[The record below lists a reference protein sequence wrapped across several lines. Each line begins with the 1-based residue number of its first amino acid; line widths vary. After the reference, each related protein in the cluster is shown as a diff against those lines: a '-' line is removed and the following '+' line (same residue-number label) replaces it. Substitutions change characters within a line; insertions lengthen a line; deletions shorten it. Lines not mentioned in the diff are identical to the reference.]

1 MSPLVTPSF
10 VAAGEEETL
19 KRLADCARSIALL
32 KSNEAIMVRR
42 YKAVSESE
50 ADLRRHCQKLK
61 EDMVSAENGMIEK
74 MGTLQRY
81 VIFICRG
88 PT

>member
-1 MSPLVTPSF
+1 M
-10 VAAGEEETL
+10 AGEEETL
-19 KRLADCARSIALL
+19 RRLADYARSIALL

-50 ADLRRHCQKLK
+50 AELRRDCQKLK

-81 VIFICRG
+81 AIFICRG
-88 PT
+88 VM

>member
-1 MSPLVTPSF
+1 MS
-10 VAAGEEETL
+10 
-19 KRLADCARSIALL
+19 DCARSIALL
-32 KSNEAIMVRR
+32 RSNEAIMVRR

-81 VIFICRG
+81 VIFINTACKLVNRLLTFNFG
-88 PT
+88 